1 MLVSGLITCTMALA
15 IVAPQLALK
24 LTFGESISGPIA
36 EILTRN
42 WGALVTLIGAM
53 LVYAAFHPV
62 HRRLVLIVASI
73 SKIVFIVLIVS
84 VGSQYLDKAALA
96 LIIDS
101 VVVALYVIYLV
112 KTFDTRE
119 DGHYA
124 SKTQPESI

>member
-1 MLVSGLITCTMALA
+1 MLVSGVITCTMALA

-36 EILTRN
+36 EIITRN
-42 WGALVTLIGAM
+42 WGALVTLIGAV

-73 SKIVFIVLIVS
+73 SKIVFVALIVS

-101 VVVALYVIYLV
+101 VVVVLYIIYLV
-112 KTFDTRE
+112 KTIDTRQ
-119 DGHYA
+119 GA
-124 SKTQPESI
+124 